1 MIVKM
6 SKYSF
11 LIYHKDYENF
21 LKDLQELGV
30 VHVIE
35 KEGETAEEIRNK
47 IGLIKRVET
56 AVKHLKTKLHDGK
69 YDPEPNGENDCVRL
83 LDEVEKLTL
92 DIDQNHQKMHQLN
105 KELTLQQPWGDFSV
119 ATVKKISE
127 AAGIETKLFVVPS
140 KAFDETWKD
149 SYTLEIIRE
158 MSGNIYF
165 VLFSRSGEAVDIKAD
180 EVKLFDR
187 SISDIN
193 AEIAKLKIK
202 IDEDVRK
209 LHSIAVKH
217 IKDLE
222 DLKVKIEN
230 EKQYCTI
237 FGQGQHE
244 AAGKLIVLEGWVPET
259 KISEVNSYLEKSS
272 IIHLQREPSDEEI
285 PIVPIMT
292 KNGYF
297 ASLFVPIAR
306 LFSLPSYTEIDLT
319 AFFAPFYMMF
329 FGLCLG
335 DAGYGVVMLIAAT
348 AAKFKF
354 KTGDLRPILTLV
366 QFLGAATIIAG
377 AVTGTIFGF
386 SLADFF
392 SDQSQKDRIND
403 MILTPDNMFNLSIAI
418 GLIQI
423 VFGLLIKA
431 FNIIKQNSFVASL
444 PTLGWIMMIVAGLSA
459 SIPEIKPAAMIFVWA
474 GLAIA
479 MLFSTTGNIFKRLGL
494 GVWDMYNNITG
505 IFGDTLSY
513 IRLFALGLSGSIL
526 GLVINNI
533 GEIFQEIPYV
543 GWVIWFVFLFVGHTA
558 NLLLCSL
565 GSFVHP
571 MRLTFVEFYK
581 NAGWTGG
588 GKEYKPFKKNA

>member
-1 MIVKM
+1 
-6 SKYSF
+6 
-11 LIYHKDYENF
+11 
-21 LKDLQELGV
+21 
-30 VHVIE
+30 
-35 KEGETAEEIRNK
+35 
-47 IGLIKRVET
+47 
-56 AVKHLKTKLHDGK
+56 
-69 YDPEPNGENDCVRL
+69 
-83 LDEVEKLTL
+83 
-92 DIDQNHQKMHQLN
+92 
-105 KELTLQQPWGDFSV
+105 
-119 ATVKKISE
+119 
-127 AAGIETKLFVVPS
+127 
-140 KAFDETWKD
+140 
-149 SYTLEIIRE
+149 
-158 MSGNIYF
+158 
-165 VLFSRSGEAVDIKAD
+165 
-180 EVKLFDR
+180 
-187 SISDIN
+187 
-193 AEIAKLKIK
+193 
-202 IDEDVRK
+202 
-209 LHSIAVKH
+209 
-217 IKDLE
+217 
-222 DLKVKIEN
+222 
-230 EKQYCTI
+230 
-237 FGQGQHE
+237 
-244 AAGKLIVLEGWVPET
+244 
-259 KISEVNSYLEKSS
+259 VNSYLEKSS
-272 IIHLQREPSDEEI
+272 IIHLQRDPSDEEI
-285 PIVPIMT
+285 PLVPILT

-297 ASLFVPIAR
+297 SSLFVPIAR

-392 SDQSQKDRIND
+392 SDQSQKDSIND
-403 MILTPDNMFNLSIAI
+403 LILTPDNMFNLSIAI

-431 FNIIKQNSFVASL
+431 FNITKQNSFVAAL
-444 PTLGWIMMIVAGLSA
+444 PTIGWVMMIVSGLST
-459 SIPEIKPAAMIFVWA
+459 SIPEIKPVAMIFVWT
-474 GLAIA
+474 GLAA
-479 MLFSTTGNIFKRLGL
+479 VMLFSTTGNIFKRLGL
-494 GVWDMYNNITG
+494 GVWEMYNNITG
-505 IFGDTLSY
+505 VFGDTLSY

-533 GEIFQEIPYV
+533 GEIFQDIPYV
-543 GWVIWFVFLFVGHTA
+543 GWVIWFVFLLVGHTA

>member
-1 MIVKM
+1 MIIKM

-21 LKDLQELGV
+21 LNDLQELGV

-69 YDPEPNGENDCVRL
+69 YDPESNGENDCVRL

-105 KELTLQQPWGDFSV
+105 KELTNQQPWGDFSIG
-119 ATVKKISE
+119 TVKKIFES
-127 AAGIETKLFVVPS
+127 AGIETKLFVVPS
-140 KAFDETWKD
+140 KAFDESWKEKF
-149 SYTLEIIRE
+149 TLEIIRE

-165 VLFSRSGEAVDIKAD
+165 AMFLRAGETADIKAD
-180 EVKLFDR
+180 EIKLFDR
-187 SISDIN
+187 SISEIN
-193 AEIAKLKIK
+193 EEIKKLKIK
-202 IDEDVRK
+202 IDGDVKK

-217 IKDLE
+217 IRDLE
-222 DLKVKIEN
+222 DFKVKIEN
-230 EKQYCTI
+230 EKQYSTI
-237 FGQGQHE
+237 YGQGQHE
-244 AAGKLIVLEGWVPET
+244 AGGKLIVLEGWVPET
-259 KISEVNSYLEKSS
+259 RKSDVNGFLDKNNILYLE
-272 IIHLQREPSDEEI
+272 REPSEEEYSS
-285 PIVPIMT
+285 VPILT
-292 KNGYF
+292 KNSYF
-297 ASLFVPIAR
+297 ASLFEPIAR

-335 DAGYGVVMLIAAT
+335 DAGYGVVMLIGAT
-348 AAKFKF
+348 IAKFKF
-354 KTGDLRPILTLV
+354 KKGDLRPILTLV
-366 QFLGAATIIAG
+366 QFLGAATVIAG
-377 AVTGTIFGF
+377 AVTGTIFGVTLSES
-386 SLADFF
+386 SLISSGEVKGMFLTADE
-392 SDQSQKDRIND
+392 
-403 MILTPDNMFNLSIAI
+403 MFNLSIAI

-423 VFGLLIKA
+423 VFGLFIKA
-431 FNIIKQNSFVASL
+431 FNITKQNGFIAAL
-444 PTLGWIMMIVAGLSA
+444 PTLGWVLMIISGLA
-459 SIPEIKPAAMIFVWA
+459 CALPEIKPVAIIFVWT
-474 GLAIA
+474 GLAVA

-505 IFGDTLSY
+505 VFGDTLSY

-533 GEIFQEIPYV
+533 GEIFLDIPYV
-543 GWVIWFVFLFVGHTA
+543 GWLVWLIFLLVGHTG